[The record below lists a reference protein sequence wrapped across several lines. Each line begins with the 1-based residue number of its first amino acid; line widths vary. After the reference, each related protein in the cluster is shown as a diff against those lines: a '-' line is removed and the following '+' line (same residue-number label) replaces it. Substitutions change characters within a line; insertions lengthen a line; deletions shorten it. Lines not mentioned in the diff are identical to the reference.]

1 MKTQANHPTLGTL
14 TAECECTEA
23 EISVTYR
30 LYERSIPCDLDSI
43 TVYSVE
49 LETRTGTSAETAA
62 AFDIS
67 RDAGEA
73 RRLFHLLS
81 DGMVTSCTLYEVLDN
96 IL

>member
-1 MKTQANHPTLGTL
+1 MTMQVIHPALGTL

-23 EISVTYR
+23 EISVIYR
-30 LYERSIPCDLDSI
+30 LYERSIPCERDSV

-49 LETRTGTSAETAA
+49 LETRTGDSTETAA

-67 RDAGEA
+67 RDASEA
-73 RRLFHLLS
+73 KRLFHLLA
-81 DGMVTSCTLYEVLDN
+81 DGMATSGTLYEVLDN

>member
-1 MKTQANHPTLGTL
+1 MNTQAIHTALGTL
-14 TAECECTEA
+14 TAECECMEA
-23 EISVTYR
+23 DISVIYR
-30 LYERSIPCDLDSI
+30 LYERTVPCDSGSV

-67 RDAGEA
+67 RNSAEA
-73 RRLFHLLS
+73 RRIFRLLS
-81 DGMVTSCTLYEVLDN
+81 DGTVTSCTLYEVLDN

>member
-1 MKTQANHPTLGTL
+1 MNTQAIHSTLGTL

-23 EISVTYR
+23 EISVIYR
-30 LYERSIPCDLDSI
+30 LYERSIPCDCESV

-49 LETRTGTSAETAA
+49 LETRTSTSAETAA

-73 RRLFHLLS
+73 KRLFRLLA
-81 DGMVTSCTLYEVLDN
+81 DGLVTSCTLYEVLDN

>member
-1 MKTQANHPTLGTL
+1 MNTHANHPTLGTL

-30 LYERSIPCDLDSI
+30 LYERSIPCDCESV

-49 LETRTGTSAETAA
+49 LETRTGTSAETTA

-67 RDAGEA
+67 RDAVEA

-81 DGMVTSCTLYEVLDN
+81 DGLVTSCTLYEVLDN